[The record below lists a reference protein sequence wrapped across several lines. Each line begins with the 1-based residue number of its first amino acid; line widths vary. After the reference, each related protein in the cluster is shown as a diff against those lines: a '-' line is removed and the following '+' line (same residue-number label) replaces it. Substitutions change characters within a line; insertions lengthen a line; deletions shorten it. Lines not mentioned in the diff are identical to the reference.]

1 MSVTDHIKRKLNGF
15 GISTRITLGYAAC
28 FFVFFF
34 ILNVVTWIGAMQVL
48 FAPAEK
54 TIKFSTANVKAVI
67 EEIENNYDY
76 YNPKKFR
83 DALVPGV
90 VLRAIDSEGNKLVD
104 TDEINYP
111 SVEWIYKGMT
121 DSPPLMADKD
131 LLVSQIGNALIYC
144 DEMICNIDGK
154 EVTFYFFRTITS
166 EWTLFDNLE
175 KLLIGLDVFGMI
187 LALIFG
193 YFLSRRILKPIRIM
207 NDLAR
212 EIAFEKLSKRI
223 PIGEAHDELNELA
236 KTLNKMLDRLQ
247 GGINKQQKFVSDAS
261 HELRTPATVI
271 AGYIEM
277 LERYGMDDKELV
289 NESIEAIRS
298 EAHNMQNLLENLLFI
313 ARTDQNRQKLNKK
326 NLDLNDLVNDVMS
339 KMKTVIKTHE
349 VKLTRNDTV
358 KIFGDET
365 TIRQMLRIFLD
376 NAVKYTPEGGKI
388 SVASQIVGEKI
399 LLTISDSGIGIAP
412 ENLKKIFDRFFRID
426 SENLVSA
433 ANGSGLGLSI
443 AKWIADSHGIEIS
456 VDSTPGEGTTFT
468 LTIPKLEIVDKLH

>member
-1 MSVTDHIKRKLNGF
+1 MSVTEQIKRKLNGF
-15 GISTRITLGYAAC
+15 SISTRITLGYAAC
-28 FFVFFF
+28 FLVFFF
-34 ILNVVTWIGAMQVL
+34 ILNVVTWVGAMKVL
-48 FAPAEK
+48 FGPAEK
-54 TIKFSTANVKAVI
+54 TIKFSMKNVRAVI
-67 EEIENNYDY
+67 EEIETNYDHY
-76 YNPKKFR
+76 DPQNFR
-83 DALVPGV
+83 AALVPGV
-90 VLRAIDSEGNKLVD
+90 VLRAIDSKGNKLVD

-111 SVEWIYKGMT
+111 SVEAVYEVAL
-121 DSPPLMADKD
+121 DSPPILAADD
-131 LLVSQIGNALIYC
+131 LLVSQLGNALIYFN
-144 DEMICNIDGK
+144 EMTYNIDGK

-175 KLLIGLDVFGMI
+175 KFLIGLDVFGMI

-193 YFLSRRILKPIRIM
+193 YFLSRKILKPIRTM

-223 PIGEAHDELNELA
+223 PLGEANDELNELA
-236 KTLNKMLDRLQ
+236 KTLNEMLDRLQ

-298 EAHNMQNLLENLLFI
+298 EAHNMQSLLENLLFI

-326 NLDLNDLVNDVMS
+326 NLDLNDIVNDVMS
-339 KMKTVIKTHE
+339 KMKTVVKTHA
-349 VKLTRNDTV
+349 VDLTRNDTV

-388 SVASQIVGEKI
+388 SVASKIVGEKI
-399 LLTISDSGIGIAP
+399 SLTISDSGIGIAP
-412 ENLKKIFDRFFRID
+412 ENLNKIFDRFFRID

-443 AKWIADSHGIEIS
+443 AKWIADSHGIKIS
-456 VDSTPGEGTTFT
+456 VDSTLGEGTTFT
-468 LTIPKLEIVDKLH
+468 LTIPQVNDV